1 MEFESKIR
9 VFIIN
14 IVLVFIVVTSIYF
27 TGIFHEGFLKELF
40 SFNFEHIFTF
50 FIVFIIEL
58 SIIGT
63 LLYKFFSNRRK
74 RIADSNLLSYKEV
87 NGEQKTARNSVFYP
101 RNNKLFGKEKSAMYI
116 SRNVQITTKKSHE
129 HILLLGPTGSG
140 KSASFFLPN
149 LLSLDNVS
157 LVVTDPKGEL
167 CRKSRFELEQKGYKV
182 IHFDLRNPEESA
194 HYNLLANAKD
204 HDDVRKIADSVLMNG
219 EGAGKGDEWA
229 KLSKTLLE
237 MFLFHEFD
245 KGEKY
250 INNVITQMADL
261 DLKNELKAEEFF
273 RNSSEA
279 AWMSYLQY
287 KKLADGA
294 SMVSGMFATAQG
306 NMKTFE
312 KDNIKAV
319 GKRSDFSPSLLRQ
332 QKVALFVSYPEDDAE
347 TYAIFLSA
355 FYTQLFSQIKSDR
368 SVDETF
374 GAMSGLPVYFLLDEF
389 ANIGRIPSV
398 DVLLSTVR
406 SKKMSL
412 VLGIQSL
419 DQLKKNYRDT
429 FNIIVENCKTKI
441 ILGGTTGDTAEFFS
455 KMVGEEEYTNMSVS
469 QGDRS
474 VSTST
479 STNKKA
485 ILSADQIRR
494 LKSYELVC
502 VSDNLKPIRDDK
514 NYYFLDKVSY
524 FLFKNLPFSVEKND
538 EIIRKYTVWKEKK
551 KTKEVVQEKKLHIQQ
566 ERQEKNE
573 ERVMVRQEQVQKR
586 VLTKQEEI
594 QKLIEQRRKRDLE

>member
-1 MEFESKIR
+1 MEFKNR
-9 VFIIN
+9 MQLFIIN
-14 IVLVFIVVTSIYF
+14 FVLVFVLVTSIYF
-27 TGIFHEGFLKELF
+27 TNQIHEEFLKEI
-40 SFNFEHIFTF
+40 FNFDFQHAATF
-50 FIVFIIEL
+50 FIIFFIEL
-58 SIIGT
+58 TVLGI

-74 RIADSNLLSYKEV
+74 RIADSDLLHYKDI
-87 NGEQKTARNSVFYP
+87 NREQKNARNSVFYP
-101 RNNKLFGKEKSAMYI
+101 RNNKFFEREKSAMYI
-116 SRNVQITTKKSHE
+116 SQNVQITTKKSHE
-129 HILLLGPTGSG
+129 HILLLGTTGSG

-149 LLSLDNVS
+149 LLNLDNVS

-167 CRKSRFELEQKGYKV
+167 CRKSGPELKKKGYKV
-182 IHFDLRNPEESA
+182 IHFDLSNPKDSA
-194 HYNLLANAKD
+194 HYNLLANARD

-250 INNVITQMADL
+250 INNVIKQMADL
-261 DLKNELKAEEFF
+261 DLKNELESENFF
-273 RNSSEA
+273 RNSSEE

-294 SMVSGMFATAQG
+294 SMISGMFATAQG

-312 KDNIKAV
+312 KDAVKAV

-347 TYAIFLSA
+347 TYSIFLSA
-355 FYTQLFSQIKSDR
+355 FYTQLFSQIKSDH
-368 SVDETF
+368 SVNEKF
-374 GAMSGLPVYFLLDEF
+374 GEMTGLPVYFLLDEF

-419 DQLKKNYRDT
+419 DQLKKNYKDT

-441 ILGGTTGDTAEFFS
+441 ILGGSTGDTADFFS

-469 QGDRS
+469 QSDKNL
-474 VSTST
+474 STST

-502 VSDNLKPIRDDK
+502 VSDNLKPFRDDK
-514 NYYFLDKVSY
+514 NYYFLDRIAY

-538 EIIRKYTVWKEKK
+538 EIIRKYTSWKEKK
-551 KTKEVVQEKKLHIQQ
+551 QARKDTQEKKTDLQQ
-566 ERQEKNE
+566 ESLEVYEEKVMIRKEKVQE
-573 ERVMVRQEQVQKR
+573 RT
-586 VLTKQEEI
+586 LTKQEEI
-594 QKLIEQRRKRDLE
+594 RKLREQHRKSDLD